1 MLKLE
6 NINFHFGEKIIFE
19 KLNLSFTEGQVHGI
33 VGKNGIGKTTLFR
46 NMAGIYRPQSGNLL
60 FNDRPLKKDDISF
73 LPTSPYFYPYING
86 GEYIKLVN
94 GSISPK
100 ISQYADLLDLPLN
113 QLIDTYST
121 GMKKKV
127 AFLGAISQ
135 DRPVLILDE
144 PFNGVDLESNEI
156 LKSIILKEKRGR
168 VLLISSHILSSLTNI
183 SDSIYFI
190 QKGFIVDIYAKN
202 EFTKL
207 EAIIQ
212 NDIEEKINRAGV
224 L

>member
-6 NINFHFGEKIIFE
+6 NISFSFREKLIFE
-19 KLNLSFTEGQVHGI
+19 DLKLSFVKGQVHGI

-46 NMAGIYRPQSGNLL
+46 NMAGIYQSQSGNLI
-60 FNDRPLKKDDISF
+60 FNNRPLKKDDISF

-86 GEYIKLVN
+86 QEYIELVN
-94 GSISPK
+94 GSISLK

-190 QKGFIVDIYAKN
+190 QKGFLVDIYAKQ
-202 EFTKL
+202 EFAKL